1 MINQTVK
8 FFIVAVFMLMPC
20 ISFALPGAH
29 DPVKGGQSYSCESC
43 HIPGAGKN
51 IGNTDIKY
59 DANVCL
65 VCHISGNVKTKKHFS
80 KFDFANIYDNAGIQT
95 QVNPDQNSH
104 KWFGPD
110 TVPGAG
116 AQAPTDTNLLR
127 TAGGAYFPAN
137 LSCNRCHSVH
147 GTSTVSG
154 SGFAANPPYLRM
166 EMTSDQLCRDCHRS
180 RDTQDHKVGTHPIGV
195 SYTSARNANILA
207 GSTTK
212 TTYRWLPVTNI
223 TNPTGQVKLVNGTV
237 VCSTCHGVHNT
248 DSRTSTFDPYSSTH
262 TYGQLSSSKGYLLRV
277 DAYGKTASDINICSN
292 CHVSKN
298 HNLGSRLGKSPVQC
312 NDCHSGHV
320 EYDAAAVPLSPE
332 ATPNVNL
339 VRRYL
344 QYTTAGRV
352 SKRILYRSDTTKEYW
367 NSTKTGVCQACHT
380 PPQNHYATTSQYPNG
395 TFVAAGG
402 YAGCA
407 GCHNHAEPTGA
418 FSYGL
423 GGSCSNSCHGLP
435 PTTVVEGGTT
445 GRVIGYTRFSEA
457 NTPHAAHATGG
468 GANVNDFD
476 CNECH
481 QGYTMPKDDP
491 NSVVEVFVTPRTL
504 PGLTATYTKATYE
517 CSNVYCHSNGN
528 GTWKSPSISWASPK
542 GTIIGRP
549 DECQQC
555 HDDPNSSAAHTK
567 HLAFGYGCITC
578 HAATVFNNTTLLES
592 AKVVNGTHTNKVKE
606 VAYSGVAP
614 AVGSSC
620 ATIACHSNGFGAA
633 PNITPTWGTP
643 ASGACGACH
652 WTKTTSTVLSTGS
665 HSQHFAMTAEFPG
678 TEQEVCVK
686 CHTTYTSETNATHV
700 NGVMNTGGTGCGI
713 CHSSPYSTVASTPA
727 WGTVSTGCGQC
738 HTLVGAFTGLGTS
751 PNTGSHT
758 KHMRISLATCNQCH
772 AGAIAGV
779 SGGNTHANANV
790 DVTNVGYPPVV
801 VKHTAGSG
809 YATCTSAGAV
819 GCHVNPYATTAL
831 TTPTWGVAGGC
842 ASCHTGV
849 GAFTGSNTSP
859 TTGGHT
865 KHIAKS
871 PLCANCHAGAVAG
884 SSGGNFHI
892 DGNVDVTV
900 VGYAANVTK
909 HTQGSGY
916 STCSNAGAAA
926 CHASPYSTTAP
937 VVAPTWGS
945 AAGCASCHTLV
956 GAFTG
961 SGTSPTTG
969 THTKHIAISIT
980 CVNCHA
986 GAVAGISGGNFHS
999 DGNIDVIGGYTA
1011 NVTKHT
1017 SGTYTGTCSTSTCHG
1032 SYSPTWGINSS
1043 FDYCTRCHGTG
1054 NATINSTNRDLVAPN
1069 LNAGTDAGQVSTTNS
1084 KTGAHRTHLLNL
1096 NGFSN
1101 YSTIDYR
1108 CESCH
1113 GTLPSSGTY
1122 THADSTSSPIG
1133 KYKTLANR
1141 WGAMTGQTYVGTTC
1155 ANTYCHNPAGTNGTL
1170 NTANTGTGIAPSW
1183 TNAAYIADGTK
1194 KTAANCNQCHKV
1206 PGRAGFGGFAH
1217 AGATSD
1223 TYVATQLCNGCH
1235 GHNGDSTGTVV
1246 GKRHM
1251 DGIKQGGGGDCKG
1264 CHGYPP
1270 LSAAEFDAR
1279 GAGFVDAA
1287 LNNNGNGANASHHL
1301 VHLSP
1306 SLTIASGKTPCLPC
1320 HPDVDTSGVHGEG
1333 GSTVVRS
1340 SVQVNT
1346 VTTDFTFTHNSNRSK
1361 RYNPTTRTCSNIS
1374 CHFQPT
1380 TAW

>member
-1 MINQTVK
+1 MINQAAK
-8 FFIVAVFMLMPC
+8 LFIVAVLVLIPC
-20 ISFALPGAH
+20 IVFALPGKH
-29 DPVKGGQSYSCESC
+29 DPSRGGLNYQCSHCHTAPKTLGKKESQYS
-43 HIPGAGKN
+43 N
-51 IGNTDIKY
+51 NW
-59 DANVCL
+59 CL
-65 VCHISGNVKTKKHFS
+65 SCHISGNSDTKNQ
-80 KFDFANIYDNAGIQT
+80 FDANDYSNIYKTGTVPQSSPMRT
-95 QVNPDQNSH
+95 SH
-104 KWFGPD
+104 KWFGTSNVRAAGTTAITIDDRTDIGD
-110 TVPGAG
+110 TGM
-116 AQAPTDTNLLR
+116 NR
-127 TAGGAYFPAN
+127 TVFVGSLA
-137 LSCNRCHSVH
+137 CTRCHSVH
-147 GTSTVSG
+147 GNSG
-154 SGFAANPPYLRM
+154 VASVEPGFLRM
-166 EMTSDQLCRDCHRS
+166 PNDSSQLCTACH
-180 RDTQDHKVGTHPIGV
+180 TYYNTTDHKTGSHPINV

-207 GSTTK
+207 GVSTK
-212 TTYRWLPVTNI
+212 TSYRTLPVTNPI
-223 TNPTGQVKLVNGTV
+223 NPTGQVKLVNGKV
-237 VCSTCHGVHNT
+237 NCATCHGIHNT
-248 DSRTSTFDPYSSTH
+248 DSRTSTFDPYSSNH

-277 DAYGKTASDINICSN
+277 DAFGKTGTAFNICSN

-298 HNLGSRLGKSPVQC
+298 HNMNLRGGKMPVQC

-320 EYDAAAVPLSPE
+320 EYDPADLNGTV
-332 ATPNVNL
+332 NVNL

-367 NSTKTGVCQACHT
+367 NSTKTGVCQVCHA
-380 PPQNHYATTSQYPNG
+380 PPANHFATTSNYPNG
-395 TFVAAGG
+395 AFVASAG

-423 GGSCSNSCHGLP
+423 GGTCANTCHGLP
-435 PTTVVEGGTT
+435 PTTAVEGPTT
-445 GRVIGYTRFSEA
+445 GRVVGYTRFSEA
-457 NTPHAAHATGG
+457 NTPHGAHAAGG
-468 GANVNDFD
+468 GPNVNDFD

-481 QGYTMPKDDP
+481 NGYTMPRDDA
-491 NSVVEVFVTPRTL
+491 NTVVEVFVTPRPL
-504 PGLTATYTKATYE
+504 PGNASYTKATYM
-517 CSNVYCHSNGN
+517 CNNVYCHSNGN

-542 GTIIGRP
+542 GTIIGQP
-549 DECQQC
+549 DECQKC

-567 HLAFGYGCITC
+567 HLAFGYGCVTC
-578 HAATVFNNTTLLES
+578 HAATVLNNTTLLES
-592 AKVVNGTHTNKVKE
+592 AKVVGGTHTNKVKE
-606 VAYSGVAP
+606 VAYSGVGA

-620 ATIACHSNGFGAA
+620 ATIACHSNGFGSA

-643 ASGACGACH
+643 ATGACGACH
-652 WTKTTSTVLSTGS
+652 WTKSTSTVLSTGS
-665 HSQHFAMTAEFPG
+665 HSQHFALTAEFPG
-678 TEQEVCVK
+678 TEQQVCVK
-686 CHTTYTSETNATHV
+686 CHTTYTSETNVTHV
-700 NGVMNTGGTGCGI
+700 NGAMNTGGTGCAV
-713 CHSSPYSTVASTPA
+713 CHASPYSTASSTPA
-727 WGTVSTGCGQC
+727 WGSISTGCGQC
-738 HTLVGAFTGLGTS
+738 HTLVGAFTGLGQS

-758 KHMRISLATCNQCH
+758 KHMRIPLSSCNQCH
-772 AGAIAGV
+772 TGAVAG
-779 SGGNTHANANV
+779 SNGGATHADANV
-790 DVTNVGYPPVV
+790 DVTNVGYPAVV

-809 YATCTSAGAV
+809 YSTCTSAGAT
-819 GCHVNPYATTAL
+819 GCHVNPYSTSPL
-831 TTPTWGVAGGC
+831 TTPTWGQGAGC
-842 ASCHTGV
+842 ASCHILT
-849 GAFTGSNTSP
+849 GAFTGTNSSP

-900 VGYAANVTK
+900 VGYTANVTK
-909 HTQGSGY
+909 HTAGSGY
-916 STCSNAGAAA
+916 ATCTNAGAFA
-926 CHASPYSTTAP
+926 CHASPYSTSSP
-937 VVAPTWGS
+937 VLAPTWGS
-945 AAGCASCHTLV
+945 ATGCASCHTLG

-969 THTKHIAISIT
+969 SHTKHIAAAAVCS
-980 CVNCHA
+980 NCHA
-986 GAVAGISGGNFHS
+986 GAVAGTSGGNSHS

-1017 SGTYTGTCSTSTCHG
+1017 AVSYTGTCNTTSCHG
-1032 SYSPTWGINSS
+1032 SYSPVWGFNGGY
-1043 FDYCTRCHGTG
+1043 DYCTRCHGTG
-1054 NATINSTNRDLVAPN
+1054 NANITTANRDLVAPN
-1069 LNAGTDAGQVSTTNS
+1069 LAAGTDVGQVSTSNN

-1113 GTLPSSGTY
+1113 GALPSGITY
-1122 THADSTSSPIG
+1122 SHADGTSSPIG
-1133 KYKTLANR
+1133 KYKTLANN
-1141 WGAMTGQTYVGTTC
+1141 WGKMTGQTYIGTTC
-1155 ANTYCHNPAGTNGTL
+1155 ANTYCHNPAGTNGSL

-1183 TNAAYIADGTK
+1183 INAAYIADGTK
-1194 KTAANCNQCHKV
+1194 KTASNCNQCHKV
-1206 PGRAGFGGFAH
+1206 PGRAGFGGYAH

-1235 GHNGDSTGTVV
+1235 GHNGDSTGTVI

-1270 LSAAEFDAR
+1270 LSSAEFAAR
-1279 GAGFVDAA
+1279 GAGYVDAA
-1287 LNNNGNGANASHHL
+1287 LNNNGDGGNASHHL

-1333 GSTVVRS
+1333 GGNVVRS
-1340 SVQVNT
+1340 YVQVNT
-1346 VTTDFTFTHNSNRSK
+1346 VTTDFTYTHNSNRSK
-1361 RYNPTTRTCSNIS
+1361 RYNPTARTCSNIS